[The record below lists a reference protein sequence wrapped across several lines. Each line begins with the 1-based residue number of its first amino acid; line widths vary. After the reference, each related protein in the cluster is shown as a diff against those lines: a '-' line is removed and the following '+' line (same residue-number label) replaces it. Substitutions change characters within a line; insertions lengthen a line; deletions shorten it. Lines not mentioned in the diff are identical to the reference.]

1 MTAKEWKDN
10 NLENTNLELI
20 KMNIKQTNR
29 LIKLNQSARFQM
41 NVLIN
46 NRSIDSLK
54 QLKIEEE
61 KNKCINV

>member
-29 LIKLNQSARFQM
+29 LIKLNESARFQM